1 MGPFSSST
9 DTPWLQAGLQSF
21 FKEVSAALGGSK
33 CSRNAKLG
41 SPVGAEASPPTVGS
55 TPPSLHS
62 L

>member
-21 FKEVSAALGGSK
+21 FKEVSAALGCSK
-33 CSRNAKLG
+33 CRNAKLG
-41 SPVGAEASPPTVGS
+41 SPVGAEASPPAVGT
-55 TPPSLHS
+55 TPLSMHS